1 MVESTIACQEI
12 GLALYEQVISEVLP
26 VSCTLAAEMIKF
38 LENMHW
44 TLNIG
49 LMNEFNSL
57 DNRMVTDL
65 YGGIRAA
72 ATKPF
77 GFPPYFP

>member
-1 MVESTIACQEI
+1 
-12 GLALYEQVISEVLP
+12 
-26 VSCTLAAEMIKF
+26 
-38 LENMHW
+38 
-44 TLNIG
+44 
-49 LMNEFNSL
+49 MNEFNSL